1 MNYTPP
7 KRRNISKEDR
17 KKVYEKCNGHCAY
30 CGCEITLKAMQVD
43 HLIPMEFYDIYKA
56 QGIDLDTFDNY
67 MPSCR
72 PCNHYKNTFT
82 LETFRSMLE
91 RQPEILLRDSATY
104 RTAVR
109 FGTVT
114 PTPHKI
120 TFYFEMK
127 NQPPY
132 FERRINYE

>member
-7 KRRNISKEDR
+7 KRRNISKEER

-56 QGIDLDTFDNY
+56 QGIDLDTFNNY

-72 PCNHYKNTFT
+72 PCNHYKSTFT

-120 TFYFEMK
+120 TFYFEEHK
-127 NQPPY
+127 D
-132 FERRINYE
+132 ERN